1 MKAKKI
7 AILGST
13 GSIGTQALDIVEN
26 NPDMYSVSVLLKA
39 GHLTDDELID
49 IFYDAECDTMV
60 ELKSQRVYSRNTHGT
75 GCTLS
80 SAMAA
85 MLAKGMTP
93 VDAARAAKDY
103 INGAIVAGAG
113 YEIGGGH
120 GPVHHFHEFWK

>member
-1 MKAKKI
+1 MVF
-7 AILGST
+7 SV
-13 GSIGTQALDIVEN
+13 ALASLITNVTVKPLVARHRPYASGVSDYVEWWKYVGGHTHSE
-26 NPDMYSVSVLLKA
+26 YSFPS
-39 GHLTDDELID
+39 GHT
-49 IFYDAECDTMV
+49 T
-60 ELKSQRVYSRNTHGT
+60 
-75 GCTLS
+75 